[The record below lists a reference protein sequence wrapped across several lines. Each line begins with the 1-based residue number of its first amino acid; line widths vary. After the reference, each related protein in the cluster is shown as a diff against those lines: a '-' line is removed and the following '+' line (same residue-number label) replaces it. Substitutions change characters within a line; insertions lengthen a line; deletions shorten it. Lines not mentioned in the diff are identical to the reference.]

1 MNFPASSHA
10 SGGSAG
16 RLVLLSIGQVLAK
29 LTPEFPDLSPS
40 KLRFLEDRNLV
51 APGRTPAGYRTY
63 SPKDV
68 ERLRFVLT
76 VQRDQYLPLRVIKQ
90 YLDDLDSG
98 NNPIPPSS
106 VLASSGAHSAA
117 AKRLT
122 KQELLDFAGTHPNTL
137 EKAITAGLIVAKKV
151 FSNSDALVLKSIVDA
166 SKFGLE
172 PRHLRGM
179 QLAVDR
185 EIGLVSQAVASA
197 GGPSKKMSKEEFREK
212 GRELSEILTTL
223 RQVLTRE
230 ALDKLES

>member
-1 MNFPASSHA
+1 MNFPASSQA
-10 SGGSAG
+10 SGAAG

-63 SPKDV
+63 SPADV

-90 YLDDLDSG
+90 YLDELDAG
-98 NNPIPPSS
+98 NNPIPPYS
-106 VLASSGAHSAA
+106 VSISSGVLSAA
-117 AKRLT
+117 TKRLT
-122 KQELLDFAGTHPNTL
+122 KQELLDFAGTNPNTL

-151 FSNSDALVLKSIVDA
+151 YSDSDALVLKSISDA

-179 QLAVDR
+179 RLAVDR

-197 GGPSKKMSKEEFREK
+197 NGPSKKMTKEEFREK